1 LVVVVA
7 KKDIE
12 VKREKHGEKAK
23 DAKLLQDGK
32 LKEDEQMILRF

>member
-1 LVVVVA
+1 LIVIVA
-7 KKDIE
+7 KDIE